1 MCCHRLLTD
10 WLLNK
15 LRWKKKILFTIG
27 VSTKE
32 EPIAPRADLSA

>member
-1 MCCHRLLTD
+1 VLKEIMD
-10 WLLNK
+10 GKGGFIYNE
-15 LRWKKKILFTIG
+15 G